1 MEGFDLDKWIVPFM
15 IVFLIVL
22 ALVLTHPFG

>member
-15 IVFLIVL
+15 IVFLLVL
-22 ALVLTHPFG
+22 ILVLTHPFG